1 MDIPELLA
9 FYDADVRARP
19 GARPGLAVERVDGV
33 VRLVGQ
39 FNFVCWWDFT
49 DEGAPAAVA
58 RQAAHFRSLGEPLLW
73 RVHDHDRPTALP
85 DLLARNGFR
94 PDPPGT
100 LMVFDLADEL
110 ASGAA
115 PGVEVRQAR
124 SPTDVA
130 DFATAADRAFGDT
143 QASERSAVYAAHLDN
158 PDLALF
164 VAYLDAKPV
173 ASARLETTPGQA
185 FGQLFGGGVAPE
197 HRGLGAYR
205 ALVQARA
212 EEARRRGLRYL
223 SIEARETSRPI
234 LQRLGFV
241 AVGRETT
248 WVLPPDASA
257 A

>member
-1 MDIPELLA
+1 MDIPQVLA
-9 FYDADVRARP
+9 FYDADIRARP
-19 GARPGLAVERVDGV
+19 GARPGLTVERADGV

-49 DEGAPAAVA
+49 ADEAPAAVA
-58 RQAAHFRSLGEPLLW
+58 RQAQHFRARGETLLW
-73 RVHDHDRPTALP
+73 RVHDHDRPKVLP
-85 DLLARNGFR
+85 QLLAQAGFR

-100 LMVFDLADEL
+100 LMIFDLGGSLAAEPPPGIEARQVTTLAEL
-110 ASGAA
+110 G
-115 PGVEVRQAR
+115 
-124 SPTDVA
+124 

-143 QASERSAVYAAHLDN
+143 QASEGRSVYADHLDN

-164 VAYLDAKPV
+164 VAYVAGEPV

-185 FGQLFGGGVAPE
+185 FGQLFGGGVAPK

-212 EEARRRGLRYL
+212 DAARRRGLRFL
-223 SIEARETSRPI
+223 STEARDTSRPI

-241 AVGRETT
+241 PVARETT
-248 WVLPPDASA
+248 WVLSPGVGS
-257 A
+257 

>member
-1 MDIPELLA
+1 MDIPQLLA

-39 FNFVCWWDFT
+39 FNFVCWWDVT
-49 DEGAPAAVA
+49 DEEAPAAVT
-58 RQAAHFRSLGEPLLW
+58 RQAAHFRELGETLLW
-73 RVHDHDRPTALP
+73 RVHDHDRPKALP
-85 DLLARNGFR
+85 DLLAQNGFR

-100 LMVFDLADEL
+100 LMIFDLAGDL
-110 ASGAA
+110 DPGAS
-115 PGVEVRQAR
+115 PGVDVRQATTPA
-124 SPTDVA
+124 SVA
-130 DFATAADRAFGDT
+130 DFAAAADRAFGDT
-143 QASERSAVYAAHLDN
+143 QASERSRVYAAHLDN
-158 PDLALF
+158 PDLSLF
-164 VAYLDAKPV
+164 VAYLGAEPV

-212 EEARRRGLRYL
+212 DEARRRGLKYL

-241 AVGRETT
+241 PVGRETT
-248 WVLPPDASA
+248 WVLSPDERS
-257 A
+257 